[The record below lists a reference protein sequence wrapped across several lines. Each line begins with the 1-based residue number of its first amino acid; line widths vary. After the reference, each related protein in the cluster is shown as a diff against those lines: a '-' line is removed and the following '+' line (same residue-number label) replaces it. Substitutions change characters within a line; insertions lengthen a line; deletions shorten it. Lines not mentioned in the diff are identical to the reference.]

1 MIRLIEVKHYHISA
15 GDQGCADNCAIALAL
30 KDEYMGVGCEVRL
43 EDDLEWQK
51 KKILMYVGTK
61 SLTVDPKQL
70 DYVKDWVYDF
80 DCDKDVDPF
89 TLRIVE
95 EVGA

>member
-1 MIRLIEVKHYHISA
+1 MITLIEVKHYHISA

-43 EDDLEWQK
+43 EDDLE
-51 KKILMYVGTK
+51 IYVGTK
-61 SLTVDPKQL
+61 SLTVDPKQF

>member
-1 MIRLIEVKHYHISA
+1 MIRFIEVREEDITM
-15 GDQGCADNCAIALAL
+15 GDQGCADSCAIALAL
-30 KDEYMGVGCEVRL
+30 RNEYGQDVGCEVRL
-43 EDDLEWQK
+43 EDDLE
-51 KKILMYVGTK
+51 IYVGTK
-61 SLTVDPKQL
+61 SLTIDPKQF
-70 DYVKDWVYDF
+70 DYVKNWVYDF

>member
-43 EDDLEWQK
+43 EDDLE
-51 KKILMYVGTK
+51 IYVGTK
-61 SLTVDPKQL
+61 SLTVDPKQF
-70 DYVKDWVYDF
+70 DYVKSWVYDF

>member
-43 EDDLEWQK
+43 EDDLE
-51 KKILMYVGTK
+51 IYVGTK
-61 SLTVDPKQL
+61 SLTVDPKQF

-80 DCDKDVDPF
+80 DRSYFHIKDNND
-89 TLRIVE
+89 TK
-95 EVGA
+95 

>member
-51 KKILMYVGTK
+51 KR
-61 SLTVDPKQL
+61 S
-70 DYVKDWVYDF
+70 
-80 DCDKDVDPF
+80 
-89 TLRIVE
+89 
-95 EVGA
+95 

>member
-1 MIRLIEVKHYHISA
+1 MIRLIEVNHYHISA

-43 EDDLEWQK
+43 EDDLE
-51 KKILMYVGTK
+51 IYVGTK
-61 SLTVDPKQL
+61 SLTVDPKQF

>member
-43 EDDLEWQK
+43 EDDLE
-51 KKILMYVGTK
+51 IYVGTK
-61 SLTVDPKQL
+61 SLTVDPKQF

>member
-15 GDQGCADNCAIALAL
+15 GYQGCADNCAIALAL

-43 EDDLEWQK
+43 EDDLE
-51 KKILMYVGTK
+51 IYVGTK
-61 SLTVDPKQL
+61 SLTVDPKQF

>member
-43 EDDLEWQK
+43 EDNLE
-51 KKILMYVGTK
+51 IYVGTK
-61 SLTVDPKQL
+61 SLTVDPKQF

>member
-43 EDDLEWQK
+43 EDDLE
-51 KKILMYVGTK
+51 IYVGTK
-61 SLTVDPKQL
+61 SLTVDPKQF
-70 DYVKDWVYDF
+70 DYVKNWVYDF

>member
-43 EDDLEWQK
+43 EDDLE
-51 KKILMYVGTK
+51 IYVGTK
-61 SLTVDPKQL
+61 SLTVDPKQF
-70 DYVKDWVYDF
+70 DYVKDWVYYF

>member
-43 EDDLEWQK
+43 EDDLE
-51 KKILMYVGTK
+51 IYVGTK
-61 SLTVDPKQL
+61 SLTVAPKQF

>member
-1 MIRLIEVKHYHISA
+1 MIRLIEVKDYHISA

-43 EDDLEWQK
+43 EDDLE
-51 KKILMYVGTK
+51 IYVGTK
-61 SLTVDPKQL
+61 SLTVDPKQF
-70 DYVKDWVYDF
+70 DYVKNWVYDF

>member
-1 MIRLIEVKHYHISA
+1 MRLIEVKHYHISA

-43 EDDLEWQK
+43 EDDLE
-51 KKILMYVGTK
+51 IYVGTK
-61 SLTVDPKQL
+61 SLTIDPKQF
-70 DYVKDWVYDF
+70 DYVKNWVYDF

>member
-43 EDDLEWQK
+43 EDDLE
-51 KKILMYVGTK
+51 IYVGTK
-61 SLTVDPKQL
+61 SLTVDPKQF

-89 TLRIVE
+89 TLRIVV

>member
-43 EDDLEWQK
+43 EDDLE
-51 KKILMYVGTK
+51 IYVGTK
-61 SLTVDPKQL
+61 SLTIDPKQF